1 MAQINEHEEQLKDQK
16 YLDGFNTGYSL
27 QKQLEDKSL
36 SEKDRKVIESLTK
49 VISKSKSDN
58 EKIQGMIDGKK
69 QRLYEL
75 EFQKMRQASKEQ
87 KRDHDRGR

>member
-1 MAQINEHEEQLKDQK
+1 MAQFNEQEEQTKDMP
-16 YLDGFNTGYSL
+16 YLDGINIGYDL

-58 EKIQGMIDGKK
+58 DKIQGMIDGKK

-75 EFQKMRQASKEQ
+75 ELQKMRQASKEQ
-87 KRDHDRGR
+87 ERDHERGR

>member
-1 MAQINEHEEQLKDQK
+1 MAQINEQEEQLKDQK

-36 SEKDRKVIESLTK
+36 SDKDRKIIESLAK

-58 EKIQGMIDGKK
+58 DKLQGMKDGRK
-69 QRLYEL
+69 QRIIEL
-75 EFQKMRQASKEQ
+75 ERQRILELKAKE
-87 KRDHDRGR
+87 RSRGRER

>member
-1 MAQINEHEEQLKDQK
+1 MAQVNEQEEQLKDQK

-58 EKIQGMIDGKK
+58 DKLQGMKDGRK
-69 QRLYEL
+69 QRIIEL
-75 EFQKMRQASKEQ
+75 ERQRILELKANEKS
-87 KRDHDRGR
+87 RGRER